1 MIPGP
6 KWETRALR
14 ALVLL
19 LACAYGIRWAYE
31 LILPVVPF
39 LIGGT
44 IVVALVSV
52 ILAVRQRRRW

>member
-6 KWETRALR
+6 RWEIRALR

-19 LACAYGIRWAYE
+19 LVAAYCVRWAYE
-31 LILPVVPF
+31 LVRPVVPF
-39 LIGGT
+39 LIGGV

-52 ILAVRQRRRW
+52 VLTVRQRRRW